1 MLSARELAEAAVQL
15 QAFRREGEQHFQTQ
29 SDILN
34 KYHGKS
40 KAIANANAKKK
51 LGFFF
56 LASVQINVTD
66 MSQHSWRTTNAFKV
80 IMKKRETRAIST
92 SSWSEAKTAI
102 RSSSFYLMAMATCSK
117 RASFQTALME
127 ARGRRVC

>member
-15 QAFRREGEQHFQTQ
+15 QAFRREGEQHFHTQ

-34 KYHGKS
+34 KYNGKS
-40 KAIANANAKKK
+40 NAIANAKKK

-66 MSQHSWRTTNAFKV
+66 ISQHSWRTTNAFKV
-80 IMKKRETRAIST
+80 IMRKRETRAIST

-102 RSSSFYLMAMATCSK
+102 HSSSFYLMAMATCSK

>member
-1 MLSARELAEAAVQL
+1 MLSARELAEAAAQL

-34 KYHGKS
+34 KYNGKS
-40 KAIANANAKKK
+40 KAIANAKKK

-66 MSQHSWRTTNAFKV
+66 ISQHSWRTTNAFKV

-102 RSSSFYLMAMATCSK
+102 HSSSFYLMAMATCSK

>member
-66 MSQHSWRTTNAFKV
+66 ILQHSWRTTNAFKV
-80 IMKKRETRAIST
+80 IMRKRETRAIST

-102 RSSSFYLMAMATCSK
+102 HSSSFYLMAMATCSK

>member
-34 KYHGKS
+34 KYYGKS
-40 KAIANANAKKK
+40 KAIANAKKK

-66 MSQHSWRTTNAFKV
+66 ILQHSWRTTNAFKV
-80 IMKKRETRAIST
+80 IMRKRETRAIST

-102 RSSSFYLMAMATCSK
+102 HSSSFYLMAMATYSK
-117 RASFQTALME
+117 RASFQTAPME